1 MNLSPIK
8 AQITEL
14 LSNYRLSWMNAGQF
28 KYVPV
33 EIYIKV
39 PPNEFIQPRLD
50 SHTHAYG
57 INLSLSNQKS
67 CFYMSHSEKHSS
79 VSDISEQL
87 PLVSTAC
94 WDAAMQSV

>member
-39 PPNEFIQPRLD
+39 PPNEFIQPGLD
-50 SHTHAYG
+50 SHTY
-57 INLSLSNQKS
+57 
-67 CFYMSHSEKHSS
+67 
-79 VSDISEQL
+79 
-87 PLVSTAC
+87 
-94 WDAAMQSV
+94 

>member
-14 LSNYRLSWMNAGQF
+14 LSNYRLSWMNAGRF

-50 SHTHAYG
+50 SHTY
-57 INLSLSNQKS
+57 
-67 CFYMSHSEKHSS
+67 
-79 VSDISEQL
+79 
-87 PLVSTAC
+87 
-94 WDAAMQSV
+94 